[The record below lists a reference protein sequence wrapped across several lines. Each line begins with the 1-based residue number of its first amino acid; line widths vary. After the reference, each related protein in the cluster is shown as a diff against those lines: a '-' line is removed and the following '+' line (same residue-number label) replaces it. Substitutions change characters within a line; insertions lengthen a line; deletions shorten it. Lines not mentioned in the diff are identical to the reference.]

1 MAGET
6 KSGNGRHTVRVGVF
20 IPTDCQVLDA
30 ASVDIMGTMSYEWSV
45 SILHGRYAYTNSLFF
60 RPNFELV
67 SAVVPRAVIDL
78 APLVKIRY
86 IGSVKAGEP
95 IKLTS
100 NETILATNHF
110 SDPEVAPGK
119 LDIVHVPG
127 PDPFRGFPADALAWL
142 REQANTPGVDI
153 LSVCSAIFLCGEAGL
168 LKGRRAC
175 GPRGMQDMIK
185 AKGYGEKELLGHK
198 YRWIQDGNFWS
209 SGGVT
214 NGNDLVAAYCRASK
228 HFPDPIVEIAC
239 EMTDVGDRP
248 QEYGKDDRLLVMTT
262 YFKCA
267 IRWYMGRLYK
277 YMGDERARGG

>member
-1 MAGET
+1 MANENN
-6 KSGNGRHTVRVGVF
+6 SGNGRHTVRVGVF

-30 ASVDIMGTMSYEWSV
+30 ASVDIMGTMSYE
-45 SILHGRYAYTNSLFF
+45 Y
-60 RPNFELV
+60 FELV

-78 APLVKIRY
+78 APLVKIHY

-127 PDPFRGFPADALAWL
+127 PDPFRSFPADALAWL

-248 QEYGKDDRLLVMTT
+248 QEYGKEMKWPEKIAQIVQASGS
-262 YFKCA
+262 K
-267 IRWYMGRLYK
+267 
-277 YMGDERARGG
+277 